1 MRKAVVLSFLALA
14 VQCAIGADERARTSY
29 PWLENLDQAREI
41 AAEQR
46 KPMLIVFRCVP

>member
-1 MRKAVVLSFLALA
+1 MIKTLIFVLLALA
-14 VQCAIGADERARTSY
+14 AHAALGADERARTTY
-29 PWLENLDQAREI
+29 PWLDNLDGAREI

>member
-1 MRKAVVLSFLALA
+1 MRKAVVLFLFLLG
-14 VQCAIGADERARTSY
+14 VQCAFGADERARTAY
-29 PWLENLDQAREI
+29 PWLENLDRAREI

>member
-1 MRKAVVLSFLALA
+1 MRKIPALLLMA
-14 VQCAIGADERARTSY
+14 LCCHRVIGADERARTTY
-29 PWLENLDQAREI
+29 PWLENLDRAREV

>member
-1 MRKAVVLSFLALA
+1 MRKIFALFLLALSC
-14 VQCAIGADERARTSY
+14 QCAIGADERARTAY
-29 PWLENLDQAREI
+29 PWLENLDRAREI